1 LPLPL
6 ITIAAVGW
14 RRIGWPRWPLALPAV
29 IPRAW
34 RCIVALTSLCLVAG
48 SAHAETWMVAG
59 MSFSDRPGGARLLTA
74 SGTGTRD
81 DPIVLVEEISG
92 PGPAVLEIQNGRTGH
107 LEVSPATGFLRL
119 SVVKIIANRGP
130 WRWSGFDLELMTGPD
145 QPSVYADGL
154 SFDQPQTFRRLAR
167 ADRFVQTA
175 QEDEPFDRIRFDRG
189 RVDPGQYLRVD
200 FDLVDVNGTTVFYLV
215 QRPIT
220 LLAWDL
226 SPALR
231 QLAALGTWSP
241 SIGPIS
247 TR

>member
-1 LPLPL
+1 
-6 ITIAAVGW
+6 
-14 RRIGWPRWPLALPAV
+14 
-29 IPRAW
+29 
-34 RCIVALTSLCLVAG
+34 
-48 SAHAETWMVAG
+48 M
-59 MSFSDRPGGARLLTA
+59 
-74 SGTGTRD
+74 
-81 DPIVLVEEISG
+81 
-92 PGPAVLEIQNGRTGH
+92 
-107 LEVSPATGFLRL
+107 
-119 SVVKIIANRGP
+119 
-130 WRWSGFDLELMTGPD
+130 
-145 QPSVYADGL
+145 
-154 SFDQPQTFRRLAR
+154 AR